1 MDVELERNGLP
12 TAFGTSQDSETPLH
26 EVTNM
31 VASASNAQAAPLKPV
46 VASDPSE
53 PVTSF
58 ASVDSTEPTLSTSEV
73 QITKN
78 GVVSKPLNG
87 DHVPLA
93 DSSDQPQ
100 FPDVSSTLRLLE
112 PDSPV
117 PLSTTTESITT
128 VSAPEEALAP
138 SGGVLPAGIEVNS
151 ISQEPI
157 SLHPI
162 SDFHTEPTPLP
173 EPPISDLRSSTQ
185 TNIKDSI
192 PQPILET
199 KTESA
204 SAQQQP
210 VLSNLPRETTQ
221 TSDIMSQTLPVA
233 AGDPTPAPLEIAP
246 ETEVKLPSPPAQSL
260 SPAPQPTEATLS
272 QDHAMSDA
280 PIVSP
285 QEDAPLPAAP
295 ASLLAEEPRDPA
307 PTPAV
312 PAVPQN
318 TEDQT
323 MIDAP
328 VPSQAKV
335 AREREDDNEES
346 EPLAKRAKTEI
357 NVESSFKI
365 PEAPNATQTPP
376 ATNGDLATG
385 EDDTIT
391 PSRLAHMKKIISNL
405 KKSNTSTAFRAPVDP
420 VALNIPSYPEIIK
433 EPMDLGTM
441 DAKLKAK
448 QYTGVSEFVRDFN
461 LVVNNCYTFNGRDHV
476 VSQGAAKMEVSF
488 NSQMNNMPPVTV
500 VEPSKEEKKLQKPKV
515 ESVRQAPPR
524 RQSNAGAG
532 SARSP
537 PASNNPQTFALGP
550 EGVPLIRRDSN
561 VNDGRAKRAVVP
573 PKRHSDFAG
582 RPKKKKYELELKFCW
597 EVLKELQSPKN
608 WTVAQYFYHPVDP
621 VALNIPTYFQIIKKP
636 MDLTTVQTKLENHA
650 YEKASEFK
658 EDVQLIF
665 KNCFKFNSEGEY
677 VNDCGHKTEEI
688 FNKKWETKDDWI
700 ASRQPDSEPHS
711 AAEEDDDEEEED
723 SEAED
728 DSEDDRNNKILLL
741 QKQIEMMSKQMGE
754 LTQPKKKKKSTPPMP
769 PKKTSKTKGDKK
781 EKTVV
786 PKAKKEEPQP
796 KKKSKK
802 VKEEKDRF
810 VTYNE
815 KQYISNGISQLPDKQ
830 MGEALKLIQQNVPHL
845 KGVEETEIELDIDEL
860 PNKVLLKLLHFVQ
873 KSGGGPLP
881 PAPVSETTYAAPAA
895 SGGKPKKNKPM
906 GKSEQEAQIEELKS
920 KLNNYADGGV
930 SPGAS
935 KFKIILCD

>member
-1 MDVELERNGLP
+1 
-12 TAFGTSQDSETPLH
+12 
-26 EVTNM
+26 
-31 VASASNAQAAPLKPV
+31 
-46 VASDPSE
+46 
-53 PVTSF
+53 
-58 ASVDSTEPTLSTSEV
+58 
-73 QITKN
+73 
-78 GVVSKPLNG
+78 
-87 DHVPLA
+87 
-93 DSSDQPQ
+93 
-100 FPDVSSTLRLLE
+100 
-112 PDSPV
+112 
-117 PLSTTTESITT
+117 
-128 VSAPEEALAP
+128 
-138 SGGVLPAGIEVNS
+138 
-151 ISQEPI
+151 
-157 SLHPI
+157 
-162 SDFHTEPTPLP
+162 
-173 EPPISDLRSSTQ
+173 
-185 TNIKDSI
+185 
-192 PQPILET
+192 
-199 KTESA
+199 
-204 SAQQQP
+204 
-210 VLSNLPRETTQ
+210 
-221 TSDIMSQTLPVA
+221 
-233 AGDPTPAPLEIAP
+233 
-246 ETEVKLPSPPAQSL
+246 
-260 SPAPQPTEATLS
+260 
-272 QDHAMSDA
+272 
-280 PIVSP
+280 
-285 QEDAPLPAAP
+285 
-295 ASLLAEEPRDPA
+295 
-307 PTPAV
+307 
-312 PAVPQN
+312 
-318 TEDQT
+318 
-323 MIDAP
+323 
-328 VPSQAKV
+328 
-335 AREREDDNEES
+335 
-346 EPLAKRAKTEI
+346 
-357 NVESSFKI
+357 
-365 PEAPNATQTPP
+365 
-376 ATNGDLATG
+376 
-385 EDDTIT
+385 
-391 PSRLAHMKKIISNL
+391 
-405 KKSNTSTAFRAPVDP
+405 
-420 VALNIPSYPEIIK
+420 
-433 EPMDLGTM
+433 
-441 DAKLKAK
+441 
-448 QYTGVSEFVRDFN
+448 
-461 LVVNNCYTFNGRDHV
+461 
-476 VSQGAAKMEVSF
+476 MEVSF
-488 NSQMNNMPPVTV
+488 NSQMNNMPPVSV

-515 ESVRQAPPR
+515 EPVRQAPPR

-537 PASNNPQTFALGP
+537 AASSNPQTFALGP

-597 EVLKELQSPKN
+597 EVLKELQSQKN
-608 WTVAQYFYHPVDP
+608 WAVAQYFYHPVDP

-700 ASRQPDSEPHS
+700 SSRQPDSEPHS
-711 AAEEDDDEEEED
+711 AVEEDDDEEEED

-769 PKKTSKTKGDKK
+769 PKKTSKTKSDKK

-881 PAPVSETTYAAPAA
+881 PAPVSETAYAAPAT

-935 KFKIILCD
+935 KCEIILCD